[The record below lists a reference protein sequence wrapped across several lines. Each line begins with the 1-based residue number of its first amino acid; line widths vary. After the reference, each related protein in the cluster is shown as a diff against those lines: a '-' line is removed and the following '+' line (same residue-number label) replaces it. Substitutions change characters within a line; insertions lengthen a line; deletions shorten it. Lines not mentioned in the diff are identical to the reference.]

1 MGYEGQSLSKA
12 STGEAGGFELC
23 ANPMGCA
30 PKGGDREI
38 DTHYKMKALSLNK
51 IPPNPPFTK
60 GGITWQHLTDKQVTF
75 PLCKRGIEGDFAARA
90 SC

>member
-51 IPPNPPFTK
+51 IPPNTLHK
-60 GGITWQHLTDKQVTF
+60 GGHHMAAPYRQTSHLP
-75 PLCKRGIEGDFAARA
+75 PL
-90 SC
+90 